1 MMIRNAIVMKFSPLN
16 DFLTGAIGDWQ
27 LDSATVR
34 N

>member
-1 MMIRNAIVMKFSPLN
+1 MKFSPLN
-16 DFLTGAIGDWQ
+16 SLLTGAIGDWQ